1 MTVAY
6 TQIMEELIQ
15 YLAESLVEEPD
26 RVRVYSKETRRETIV
41 KLRVAQRDV
50 GRVVGR
56 NGRVANAMRSVL
68 EVAARNH
75 RKPVLLEI
83 D

>member
-1 MTVAY
+1 
-6 TQIMEELIQ
+6 MEELIRF
-15 YLAESLVEEPD
+15 LAESLVEEPA
-26 RVRVYSKETRRETIV
+26 RVRVYTKETRRETII
-41 KLRVAQRDV
+41 KLRVAQQDV

-56 NGRVANAMRSVL
+56 NGRVANAMRSL
-68 EVAARNH
+68 LDVAARNH

>member
-1 MTVAY
+1 
-6 TQIMEELIQ
+6 MEVLIR
-15 YLAESLVEEPD
+15 YLAESLVEQPD
-26 RVRVYSKETRRETIV
+26 RVRVYTQETRRETII
-41 KLRVAQRDV
+41 KLRVAQQDV

-56 NGRVANAMRSVL
+56 NGRVANAMRALL

>member
-1 MTVAY
+1 
-6 TQIMEELIQ
+6 MEELIRF
-15 YLAESLVEEPD
+15 LAESLVEEPE
-26 RVRVYSKETRRETIV
+26 RVRVYTKETRRETIV
-41 KLRVAQRDV
+41 KLRVAQPDI

-68 EVAARNH
+68 EVAARDH

>member
-1 MTVAY
+1 
-6 TQIMEELIQ
+6 MEELIR
-15 YLAESLVEEPD
+15 YLAESLVEQPD
-26 RVRVYSKETRRETIV
+26 RVRVYTKETRHETII
-41 KLRVAQRDV
+41 KLRVAQQDV

-56 NGRVANAMRSVL
+56 NGRVANAMRALL
-68 EVAARNH
+68 EVATRNH

>member
-1 MTVAY
+1 
-6 TQIMEELIQ
+6 MEELIRF
-15 YLAESLVEEPD
+15 LAESLVEEPD
-26 RVRVYSKETRRETIV
+26 RVRVYTKETRRETII
-41 KLRVAQRDV
+41 KLRVAQPDV

-56 NGRVANAMRSVL
+56 NGRVANAMRSML
-68 EVAARNH
+68 DVAARNH

>member
-1 MTVAY
+1 M
-6 TQIMEELIQ
+6 MEELVRF
-15 YLAESLVEEPD
+15 LAESLVEEPD
-26 RVRVYSKETRRETIV
+26 RVRVYTKETRRETII
-41 KLRVAQRDV
+41 KLRVAQQDV

-56 NGRVANAMRSVL
+56 SGRVANAMRSL
-68 EVAARNH
+68 LDVAARNH

>member
-1 MTVAY
+1 
-6 TQIMEELIQ
+6 MEELVRF
-15 YLAESLVEEPD
+15 LAESLVEDPTH
-26 RVRVYSKETRRETIV
+26 VRVYTKETRRETII
-41 KLRVAQRDV
+41 KLRVAQPDV

-56 NGRVANAMRSVL
+56 NGRVANAMRSL
-68 EVAARNH
+68 LDVAARNH

>member
-1 MTVAY
+1 
-6 TQIMEELIQ
+6 MEELIRF
-15 YLAESLVEEPD
+15 LAESLVEDPAH
-26 RVRVYSKETRRETIV
+26 VRVYTKETRRETII
-41 KLRVAQRDV
+41 KLRVAQQDV

-56 NGRVANAMRSVL
+56 NGRVANAMRSL
-68 EVAARNH
+68 LDVAARNH

>member
-1 MTVAY
+1 
-6 TQIMEELIQ
+6 MEELIRF
-15 YLAESLVEEPD
+15 LAESLVEEPA
-26 RVRVYSKETRRETIV
+26 RVRVHTKETRRETII
-41 KLRVAQRDV
+41 KLRVAQQDV

-56 NGRVANAMRSVL
+56 NGRVANAMRSL
-68 EVAARNH
+68 LDVAARNH

>member
-1 MTVAY
+1 
-6 TQIMEELIQ
+6 MEELIRF
-15 YLAESLVEEPD
+15 LAESLVEESD
-26 RVRVYSKETRRETIV
+26 RVRVYTKETRRETII
-41 KLRVAQRDV
+41 KLRVAQPDV

-56 NGRVANAMRSVL
+56 NGRVANAMRSML
-68 EVAARNH
+68 DVAARNH